1 MKERLTY
8 AFEGLDGAG
17 KTTNIRLLSSHFRQQ
32 GVKVA
37 VVGNPSREAVGVIL
51 RKNIGNIEFSRV
63 DALFLYD
70 IKRTTRGIPSDTE
83 IVLWDRH
90 IDSLYT
96 SNSKSKL
103 SDIEQKAIGIPRPD
117 RVFLLDIP
125 IDLAWEREMTVSDH
139 PINYEWLVQKYE
151 RYRELLALYPKRI
164 EKINANKPLEEVFR
178 ELVSVISSDY
188 LRQRV
193 MGG

>member
-1 MKERLTY
+1 
-8 AFEGLDGAG
+8 
-17 KTTNIRLLSSHFRQQ
+17 
-32 GVKVA
+32 
-37 VVGNPSREAVGVIL
+37 
-51 RKNIGNIEFSRV
+51 
-63 DALFLYD
+63 
-70 IKRTTRGIPSDTE
+70 
-83 IVLWDRH
+83 
-90 IDSLYT
+90 
-96 SNSKSKL
+96 
-103 SDIEQKAIGIPRPD
+103 
-117 RVFLLDIP
+117 
-125 IDLAWEREMTVSDH
+125 MTVSDH